1 MNVLIVDDSA
11 VMRTMIL
18 KTLKLSGLP
27 LGVVHQAG
35 DGATALSILAE
46 HQVDLVLLDLSMPGM
61 RGDELIERIRDNPAT
76 RDLRILVVSSDRSP
90 ARLEKV
96 ESSGAEFL
104 PKPFTPEELSAA
116 VLQLTRRDA

>member
-27 LGVVHQAG
+27 LGAVHQAG
-35 DGATALSILAE
+35 DGSTALSILAE
-46 HQVDLVLLDLSMPGM
+46 HQVNLVLLDLNMPGM

-76 RDLRILVVSSDRSP
+76 SDLRILVISSDRSP
-90 ARLEKV
+90 ARLEQV
-96 ESSGAEFL
+96 GASGAAYL
-104 PKPFTPEELSAA
+104 PKPFTPEGLSAA
-116 VLQLTRRDA
+116 VHQLAGRGA